1 MDTWMP
7 GPSGMGVAETEW
19 WMGEPTTGL
28 HEIDDHLR
36 SLDTLASPQSFGTA
50 TYPQLARVD
59 DDYADDG
66 SRFNA
71 TVGDAT
77 EAGQAGQPRP
87 GWPAQA
93 RLASLGQAGL

>member
-1 MDTWMP
+1 
-7 GPSGMGVAETEW
+7 MGATETEW
-19 WMGEPTTGL
+19 WMGEPTMGL

-36 SLDTLASPQSFGTA
+36 SLDTLASPQSFGVA
-50 TYPQLARVD
+50 AYPQLARVD

-77 EAGQAGQPRP
+77 EAGQAGQPP
-87 GWPAQA
+87 M
-93 RLASLGQAGL
+93 GQAPALSTGATVAIESGHICIEPE

>member
-1 MDTWMP
+1 
-7 GPSGMGVAETEW
+7 MGATETDW
-19 WMGEPTTGL
+19 WMGEPAMGL

-36 SLDTLASPQSFGTA
+36 SLDTLASPQSFGVSA
-50 TYPQLARVD
+50 YPQLARVD

-77 EAGQAGQPRP
+77 EAGQAGQAPM
-87 GWPAQA
+87 
-93 RLASLGQAGL
+93 GQAPALSTGATVAIESGHICIEPE